1 MKANQNNQTVPPFG
15 IKDKIGYMLGDFG
28 NDFTFLFAQMYLMV
42 FCTDVLGIG
51 AGVVGVLLMTARIV
65 DAFTDTA
72 MGRIC
77 DIAKPTKDGRF
88 RVWIKR
94 MAVPMGLSSMLIYM
108 FWVRDFPLT
117 LRIVWVF
124 VTYILWGSF
133 FYTACNIPYGS
144 MASVIT
150 NDSRE
155 RSSLSVFRTIGAVL
169 AGMSIGMIT
178 PQLVYRANEA
188 GQQVIIPERV
198 TLVAVIYGIFAM
210 VFYLGCYKL
219 TTERVTLPQQKND
232 KKSNAGIG
240 KTLKELVSCGPLLVI
255 IGIALLLLIGSL
267 LTSTMNT
274 YLYKD
279 YFNNTSVMALASL
292 TSTVAMLLMA
302 PVASKLAGR
311 FGKKEVCS
319 VGTLISTVIFLA
331 LWLLRVQSPMAF
343 IAMLFVSNLGM
354 GLMSMLTWAFIGD
367 VIDYQEV
374 RTGMRSDGT
383 VYAIYSFSRKLA
395 QAAAGGLG
403 GFVLVAIG
411 YVSSAQGIE
420 QTQSVK
426 DGIYNC
432 STLLPGI
439 CYLVVFLLLTFV
451 YPLNKKRVD
460 ENAKLLE
467 ERRQGNGGN
476 K

>member
-1 MKANQNNQTVPPFG
+1 MSSNQKNQSVPPFG
-15 IKDKIGYMLGDFG
+15 IKDKIGYMMGDFG

-51 AGVVGVLLMTARIV
+51 AGIVGIILMSARIV
-65 DAFTDTA
+65 DAFTDA
-72 MGRIC
+72 GMGRIC

-108 FWVRDFPLT
+108 YWVKDFPDT
-117 LRIVWVF
+117 MKIVWVF

-144 MASVIT
+144 MSSVIT
-150 NDSRE
+150 NDAKE
-155 RSSLSVFRTIGAVL
+155 RASLSVFRTVGAVM
-169 AGMSIGMIT
+169 AGMIIGMVT

-198 TLVAVIYGIFAM
+198 TLVAVIYGILAII
-210 VFYLGCYKL
+210 FYLGCFKL
-219 TTERVTLPQQKND
+219 TTERVQIQVD
-232 KKSNAGIG
+232 KDAKKGLGIG
-240 KTLKELVSCGPLLVI
+240 ETLKQLVSCGPLLVVI
-255 IGIALLLLIGSL
+255 AVALLLLIGSL

-292 TSTVAMLLMA
+292 TSTLAMLLMA
-302 PVASKLAGR
+302 PFATKLAGK

-319 VGTLISTVIFLA
+319 AGMLLATVMFLL
-331 LWLLRVQSPMAF
+331 LWVLKVKSPMAF
-343 IAMLFVSNLGM
+343 IAMLFVSNVGM
-354 GLMSMLTWAFIGD
+354 GLQSMLTWAFIGD
-367 VIDYQEV
+367 VIDYQEIK
-374 RTGMRSDGT
+374 TGTRCDGT

-411 YVSSAQGIE
+411 YVSSTEGIAQ
-420 QTQSVK
+420 TDSVK
-426 DGIYNC
+426 TGIYNC
-432 STLLPGI
+432 STLLPGV
-439 CYLVVFLLLTFV
+439 CYLVVFLLLAFV
-451 YPLNKKRVD
+451 YPLGKKKVE
-460 ENAKLLE
+460 ENTRILA
-467 ERRQGNGGN
+467 ERRQAQ

>member
-1 MKANQNNQTVPPFG
+1 MSANQKIQGVPPFG
-15 IKDKIGYMLGDFG
+15 MKDKIGYMLGDFG

-51 AGVVGVLLMTARIV
+51 AGIVGVILMTARIV
-65 DAFTDTA
+65 DAFTDTG

-77 DIAKPTKDGRF
+77 DLAKPTKDGRF
-88 RVWIKR
+88 RVWIRR
-94 MAVPMGLSSMLIYM
+94 MAIPMGLSSMLIYM
-108 FWVRDFPLT
+108 YWVKDFPT
-117 LRIVWVF
+117 PVKIGWVF

-144 MASVIT
+144 MSSVIT
-150 NDSRE
+150 NDAKE
-155 RSSLSVFRTIGAVL
+155 RASLSVFRTVGAVM
-169 AGMSIGMIT
+169 AGMVIGMVT
-178 PQLVYRANEA
+178 PQLVYTANEA
-188 GQQVIIPERV
+188 GQQVIVPEKV
-198 TLVAVIYGIFAM
+198 TLVAVIYGILSA

-219 TTERVTLPQQKND
+219 TTERVQIQVQKSD
-232 KKSNAGIG
+232 KKEGTGIG
-240 KTLKELVSCGPLLVI
+240 TTLKQLVSCGPLLVI

-292 TSTVAMLLMA
+292 TSTLAMLIMA
-302 PVASKLAGR
+302 PVASKLAGK

-319 VGTLISTVIFLA
+319 VGTLLAAVMFLL
-331 LWLLRVQSPMAF
+331 LWVLRVKSPMAF
-343 IAMLFVSNLGM
+343 IGMIFISNIGM

-374 RTGMRSDGT
+374 RTGLRSDGT
-383 VYAIYSFSRKLA
+383 VYAVYSFARKLA

-411 YVSSAQGIE
+411 YVSSVQGIE

-439 CYLVVFLLLTFV
+439 CYLVVFALMAFV
-451 YPLNKKRVD
+451 YPLNKKRVE
-460 ENAKLLE
+460 ENTRLLE
-467 ERRQGNGGN
+467 DRRMAQAE
-476 K
+476 KE

>member
-232 KKSNAGIG
+232 KKSNAGIR

-311 FGKKEVCS
+311 FGKRKC
-319 VGTLISTVIFLA
+319 A
-331 LWLLRVQSPMAF
+331 LS
-343 IAMLFVSNLGM
+343 
-354 GLMSMLTWAFIGD
+354 
-367 VIDYQEV
+367 EH
-374 RTGMRSDGT
+374 
-383 VYAIYSFSRKLA
+383 
-395 QAAAGGLG
+395 
-403 GFVLVAIG
+403 
-411 YVSSAQGIE
+411 
-420 QTQSVK
+420 
-426 DGIYNC
+426 
-432 STLLPGI
+432 
-439 CYLVVFLLLTFV
+439 
-451 YPLNKKRVD
+451 
-460 ENAKLLE
+460 
-467 ERRQGNGGN
+467 
-476 K
+476 